1 MHSTLNRSGGND
13 DAWLESFMDAT
24 ASPSE
29 PIRILLVEDDNH
41 IGRIIELSLPELG
54 VPYTFTSALS
64 AEEGLELWAD
74 QRFDILMTDYNLR
87 GMTGLQ
93 MVAQLAAEGVRVPT
107 LLVTA
112 YDSPDVRREAR
123 ALSVDIYLTKPFF
136 MDELV
141 DAVRRLLPL
150 TAREVNGA

>member
-1 MHSTLNRSGGND
+1 MT
-13 DAWLESFMDAT
+13 AAAT
-24 ASPSE
+24 SNE

-54 VPYTFTSALS
+54 VPYTFSSALS
-64 AEEGLELWAD
+64 AEEGLELWA
-74 QRFDILMTDYNLR
+74 QHPFDILMTDYNLR

-93 MVAQLAAEGVRVPT
+93 MVAQLAAESGAHIPT

-123 ALSVDIYLTKPFF
+123 ALGVDIYLTKPFF

-141 DAVRRLLPL
+141 DAVRRLLPM
-150 TAREVNGA
+150 TAREVNGAS

>member
-1 MHSTLNRSGGND
+1 
-13 DAWLESFMDAT
+13 MDAA

-54 VPYTFTSALS
+54 VPYTFISALS
-64 AEEGLELWAD
+64 AEEGLELWA
-74 QRFDILMTDYNLR
+74 QQPFDILMTDYNLR

-93 MVAQLAAEGVRVPT
+93 MVAQLTAEGARVPT

-112 YDSPDVRREAR
+112 YDSPEVRREAR
-123 ALSVDIYLTKPFF
+123 SLSVDIYLTKPFF

>member
-1 MHSTLNRSGGND
+1 MTTE
-13 DAWLESFMDAT
+13 AA
-24 ASPSE
+24 PSE

-54 VPYTFTSALS
+54 VPYTFASALS
-64 AEEGLELWAD
+64 AEEGLELWA
-74 QRFDILMTDYNLR
+74 QQPFDILMTDYNLR

-93 MVAQLAAEGVRVPT
+93 MVEQLEANGVRVPT

-112 YDSPDVRREAR
+112 YDSPEVRREAR
-123 ALSVDIYLTKPFF
+123 ARGVDIYLTKPFF

-141 DAVRRLLPL
+141 DAVRRLLPV